1 MIKLGGK
8 YDGQMWVGD
17 PTTSRSLETELVSQ
31 AAQSSGIWMENYTG
45 PYYTHFSRLQLKNI
59 FVTINRTTSSVSLF
73 IGHMVEQHDSLV
85 DNLQKVAQF

>member
-31 AAQSSGIWMENYTG
+31 TAQSPGIWMENYRGLLNTLEIHITG
-45 PYYTHFSRLQLKNI
+45 S
-59 FVTINRTTSSVSLF
+59 
-73 IGHMVEQHDSLV
+73 EQ
-85 DNLQKVAQF
+85 